1 MKLLIADDE
10 KLTRVGLYESI
21 PWKELHIDEV
31 YLADDGLHG
40 LELVKRH
47 QPEII
52 LSDVR
57 MPRMD
62 GITMAEKIQ
71 ELYPD
76 TCIIFMSGYSDKEYL
91 KAAIKLKAISYVEKP
106 INHLEV
112 KEAVEEAVKN
122 IEQIRRSRHSELL
135 QYQEKSSRLAVY
147 ITQDGK
153 SQEEAAQMLAELK
166 LPVSENTYFTTC
178 IVEFMT
184 PISDMPGQKLKNA
197 LEEFS
202 RAAELHRHKILYAYK
217 NDFCLLVHFYSGH
230 ADYEQGFDRCIEILS
245 QTAGAFG
252 DYFIAVGKRV
262 CGIRKVF
269 LSYNSAAAA
278 LQRGFFNEKNT
289 VLREGKPEKF
299 QAILTD
305 MSPKLREVISSK
317 DREQALKV
325 ADCVWQS
332 LYDCRTML
340 PGQVKDIYYKYFMQ
354 LENALD
360 RNQILP
366 ENNVPDVND
375 TIWGRIS
382 KCKTLKELHEI
393 FCRQIEELFDAL
405 EEGEHENPVIFRI
418 KDFIRK
424 NISNEAL
431 SVKDISEYAHLS
443 PSYACTLFK
452 NETGKTLNQYIT
464 EFRMEL
470 AKQLLEDLRYSINEI
485 SSRVGY
491 SDGNYFSKT
500 FKKAMGLTP
509 SEYREKMLR

>member
-106 INHLEV
+106 INHCEV
-112 KEAVEEAVKN
+112 KEAVEEAVQN
-122 IEQIRRSRHSELL
+122 IERIRRSRHSELL

-153 SQEEAAQMLAELK
+153 SQEEAAQILSELS
-166 LPVSENTYFTTC
+166 LPISENTYFTTC

-184 PISDMPGQKLKNA
+184 PISEMPGQRLKNA
-197 LEEFS
+197 LEDFA
-202 RAAELHRHKILYAYK
+202 RTARLHRHEILYAYK
-217 NDFCLLVHFYSGH
+217 NDFYLLIHFYSDHG
-230 ADYEQGFDRCIEILS
+230 DYEQGFERCVERLG
-245 QTAGAFG
+245 QTAGEFG

-262 CGIRKVF
+262 CGIRKAF

-278 LQRGFFNEKNT
+278 LQRGFFNEKNSI
-289 VLREGKPEKF
+289 LREGRPEKF
-299 QAILTD
+299 QPILTD
-305 MSPKLREVISSK
+305 MSPKLREVISAK

-325 ADCVWQS
+325 AESVFQS

-366 ENNVPDVND
+366 EKNVPDVND

-405 EEGEHENPVIFRI
+405 EEGEHENPVIFWI

-470 AKQLLEDLRYSINEI
+470 AKQLLADSRYSINEI

-491 SDGNYFSKT
+491 NDGNYFSKT
-500 FKKAMGLTP
+500 FKKAIGLTP

>member
-217 NDFCLLVHFYSGH
+217 NDFYLLVHFYSGH

-366 ENNVPDVND
+366 ENNAVSYTHLTLP
-375 TIWGRIS
+375 TI
-382 KCKTLKELHEI
+382 
-393 FCRQIEELFDAL
+393 A
-405 EEGEHENPVIFRI
+405 
-418 KDFIRK
+418 
-424 NISNEAL
+424 
-431 SVKDISEYAHLS
+431 
-443 PSYACTLFK
+443 
-452 NETGKTLNQYIT
+452 
-464 EFRMEL
+464 
-470 AKQLLEDLRYSINEI
+470 
-485 SSRVGY
+485 
-491 SDGNYFSKT
+491 
-500 FKKAMGLTP
+500 
-509 SEYREKMLR
+509 